1 MVGYGPPGQMWRDHK
16 EISGGLLY
24 DMGAHQFEKILQLVP
39 QHDRNGNRIN
49 KRATLYG
56 NFLKRHWQ
64 ASSVEDFCRAY
75 VRFDSGLEAQLIQS
89 NLHAAE
95 KPLWTVVGT
104 HGSIVVEN
112 FQGETTMTSIMED
125 GRKMVSSYPTVTN
138 RGWGTYY
145 KNVSD
150 HLLSG
155 QPLLITPEWAKGTI
169 QCIEGCEIAARE
181 NRLVEI
187 EFDF

>member
-1 MVGYGPPGQMWRDHK
+1 MAAWKPN
-16 EISGGLLY
+16 SSS
-24 DMGAHQFEKILQLVP
+24 
-39 QHDRNGNRIN
+39 RIC
-49 KRATLYG
+49 T
-56 NFLKRHWQ
+56 
-64 ASSVEDFCRAY
+64 
-75 VRFDSGLEAQLIQS
+75 QS
-89 NLHAAE
+89 E

-112 FQGETTMTSIMED
+112 FQGETTVTSIMGD

-169 QCIEGCEIAARE
+169 QCLEGCETAARE

>member
-1 MVGYGPPGQMWRDHK
+1 MTETGTAS
-16 EISGGLLY
+16 I
-24 DMGAHQFEKILQLVP
+24 
-39 QHDRNGNRIN
+39 

-104 HGSIVVEN
+104 HGSVVVEN
-112 FQGETTMTSIMED
+112 FQGETTVTSIMED
-125 GRKMVSSYPTVTN
+125 GRKMVSEVSSGDQPRLANILQERLRPSARRAAFTDYARVGEGELFSVSKGVRPPRAKT
-138 RGWGTYY
+138 GWW
-145 KNVSD
+145 K
-150 HLLSG
+150 LS
-155 QPLLITPEWAKGTI
+155 LIISLSAS
-169 QCIEGCEIAARE
+169 
-181 NRLVEI
+181 V
-187 EFDF
+187 